1 LNCEVKSRRLH
12 VVSEYYHQINKI
24 TAQLTK
30 PILSVCMVYCQTP
43 LMPRKLKS
51 KKKNIY
57 VRKKLAGDQLNLPHV
72 EKTEKYNERD

>member
-1 LNCEVKSRRLH
+1 
-12 VVSEYYHQINKI
+12 
-24 TAQLTK
+24 
-30 PILSVCMVYCQTP
+30 
-43 LMPRKLKS
+43 MPRKLKS